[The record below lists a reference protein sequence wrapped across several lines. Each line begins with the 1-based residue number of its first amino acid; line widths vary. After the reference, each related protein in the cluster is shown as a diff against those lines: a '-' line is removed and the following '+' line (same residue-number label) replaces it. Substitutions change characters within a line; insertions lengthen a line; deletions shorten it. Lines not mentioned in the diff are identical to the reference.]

1 MKTRLLLDCPGRK
14 FDMAIGNSGAKD
26 GELDSNWPKAACAQY
41 ATLTFRAAKTSRL
54 RRPLASQD
62 SAVTSWSPPQPRS
75 GNRERSAAELYRA
88 T

>member
-1 MKTRLLLDCPGRK
+1 MKKRLLLDGPGRK

-54 RRPLASQD
+54 RPLASHRGIEFRMG
-62 SAVTSWSPPQPRS
+62 SPP
-75 GNRERSAAELYRA
+75 AEGTDRFTQYPGRP
-88 T
+88 